1 MHDYTGDKEVHATML
16 LQLKKKKKRKDL
28 LSWDFWSVSQKNYL
42 RTAHALSAMWK
53 LPSYNSFLP
62 DYGV

>member
-1 MHDYTGDKEVHATML
+1 MHDYTGDKEGHATNATTI
-16 LQLKKKKKRKDL
+16 KKKKDL

-42 RTAHALSAMWK
+42 RTAHALSGMWK
-53 LPSYNSFLP
+53 LLSYTSFLP